1 MHALPLLRAGL
12 SSVQLLSNKQL
23 RQAVDSLVT
32 EDFNELGVR
41 DRGRQI
47 RQIVDDII
55 EVRRR
60 QVLCRGLGGCVREQD
75 MQLLTQ

>member
-1 MHALPLLRAGL
+1 M
-12 SSVQLLSNKQL
+12 QLLSNKQL

-32 EDFNELGVR
+32 EDFQELGVK

-55 EVRRR
+55 EASLEPRA
-60 QVLCRGLGGCVREQD
+60 CAEAAG
-75 MQLLTQ
+75 